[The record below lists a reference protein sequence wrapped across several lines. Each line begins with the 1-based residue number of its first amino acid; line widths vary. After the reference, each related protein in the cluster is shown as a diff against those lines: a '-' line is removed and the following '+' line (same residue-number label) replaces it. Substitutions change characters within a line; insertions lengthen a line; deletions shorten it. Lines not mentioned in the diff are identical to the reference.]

1 MILNKECWDGIFIE
15 HLILHSIYIKIKE
28 ETGNGRSCKHDAIKK
43 KKSVSQAE
51 LCLCRENEARKQ
63 NDDLKNWQLASGF
76 AAVSIVVVCVA
87 KFERKK

>member
-28 ETGNGRSCKHDAIKK
+28 ETGKGRSCKHDAIKK

-63 NDDLKNWQLASGF
+63 NDDF
-76 AAVSIVVVCVA
+76 
-87 KFERKK
+87 